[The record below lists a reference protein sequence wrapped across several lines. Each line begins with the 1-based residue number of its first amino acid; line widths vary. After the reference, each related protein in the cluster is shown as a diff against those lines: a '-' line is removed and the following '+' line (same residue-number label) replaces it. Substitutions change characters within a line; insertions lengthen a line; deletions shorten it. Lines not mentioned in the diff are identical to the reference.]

1 MRDSRELFRQ
11 YKRKQTVPGFKDSGN
26 REWQVALD
34 GPTIKRIRDKLGVD
48 IANTDGTVYAALR
61 SDAALLIDV
70 LYLLCE
76 KQCQSFNPKVT
87 DEDFGRLVFGE
98 GLKIAREAL
107 ADAIVDFIPDAEDRE
122 YLREAIKAHELE
134 RKAAMKP
141 ALAKIK
147 DPELMRLIEEAAG
160 AKMEEA
166 IRRTLSSS
174 ASSSPDSAESS
185 PTEERSGS

>member
-1 MRDSRELFRQ
+1 MPS
-11 YKRKQTVPGFKDSGN
+11 FKDSNN
-26 REWQVALD
+26 REWLVALD
-34 GPTIKRIRDKLGVD
+34 GPKIKRIRDKLGFDV
-48 IANTDGTVYAALR
+48 ANSDGTVYAALR

-70 LYLLCE
+70 LYLLCQRQAE
-76 KQCQSFNPKVT
+76 ERKLS
-87 DEDFGRLVFGE
+87 DEDFGALIFGE
-98 GLKIAREAL
+98 GLKVAREAL

-141 ALAKIK
+141 ALAKIR
-147 DPELMRLIEEAAG
+147 DPKLMELIEEAAG